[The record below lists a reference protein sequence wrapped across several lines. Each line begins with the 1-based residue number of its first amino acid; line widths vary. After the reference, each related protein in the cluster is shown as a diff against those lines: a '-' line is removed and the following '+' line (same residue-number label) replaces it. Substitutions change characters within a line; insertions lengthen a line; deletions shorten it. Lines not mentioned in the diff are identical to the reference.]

1 MHSVDN
7 QPERLADLPPIFR
20 STFTTKWNLRS
31 TSVQTNLE
39 INWREPSKSRLA
51 TTGATQAL
59 ARNSHGRNLRSPEQ
73 ARSTAPPNRT
83 AGASDPMLPGTHV
96 VDLPDPHVTGLP
108 EPQTCSTAVRR
119 LPGTH
124 VVDLP
129 DPHVTGLPEPQ
140 TCSTAVRRISCTVVH
155 QEPKN
160 HGWSFISPALPFTG
174 FDTVISRSTTSKPAE
189 PISALQTRDLQ
200 KCPYRRSKRHSKS
213 PAVTTVVG
221 PHPVTV
227 ELAPPCPPVKKA
239 MCCLTLNWFVKKKSY
254 LVAALGGVLY
264 SGTG

>member
-31 TSVQTNLE
+31 TSIQTNLE
-39 INWREPSKSRLA
+39 INWQEPSKSRLA

-96 VDLPDPHVTGLP
+96 VDLPDPRVTGLP

-119 LPGTH
+119 LPETH

-129 DPHVTGLPEPQ
+129 DPHVTRLPEPQ
-140 TCSTAVRRISCTVVH
+140 TCSTAVRRISCTAVH

-160 HGWSFISPALPFTG
+160 HGWSFISPALPFAG
-174 FDTVISRSTTSKPAE
+174 FDTAG
-189 PISALQTRDLQ
+189 A
-200 KCPYRRSKRHSKS
+200 
-213 PAVTTVVG
+213 
-221 PHPVTV
+221 
-227 ELAPPCPPVKKA
+227 
-239 MCCLTLNWFVKKKSY
+239 
-254 LVAALGGVLY
+254 
-264 SGTG
+264 